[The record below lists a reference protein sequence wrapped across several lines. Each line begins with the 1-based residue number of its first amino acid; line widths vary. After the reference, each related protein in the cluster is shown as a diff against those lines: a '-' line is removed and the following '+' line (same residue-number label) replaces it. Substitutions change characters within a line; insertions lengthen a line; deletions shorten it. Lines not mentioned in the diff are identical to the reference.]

1 MILAVA
7 CGAGANGPSPS
18 AATRASPTSTPTPAP
33 TQAAKGSP
41 PPSTTVW
48 CGALSQFVAPTAAS
62 GGSITIDRPSNR
74 RDRGG
79 PVSFGLPP
87 GTQPAAPAG
96 WTCVRF
102 IPAVPAAAFVALVA
116 PGTEGYFEQPSPTP
130 FGEYANTSLLY
141 YFTLPAPYRRSDV
154 LSSDH
159 MGPDVASGSLPA
171 TSEAFTVRTKS
182 DEATLAAQRC
192 DTACPIWNY
201 VAVVEMYTNV
211 DSPRQ
216 WYTKR
221 GGAAGETIEDVL
233 IDGRAAVKV
242 TNGATYPVQIIIN
255 DRTWMLR
262 VAYQLYAADLGP
274 TPAGASQAK
283 LEQILATFHFTQ

>member
-7 CGAGANGPSPS
+7 CSPAADAPSSSTP
-18 AATRASPTSTPTPAP
+18 TRASATNAPTPT
-33 TQAAKGSP
+33 TSQVGKGP
-41 PPSTTVW
+41 PQPSTTVW
-48 CGALSQFVAPTAAS
+48 CGALSQFVAPTATS
-62 GGSITIDRPSNR
+62 GGSITIDRPGNR

-87 GTQPAAPAG
+87 GTQSAAPAG

-102 IPAVPAAAFVALVA
+102 IPAVPAAAFVALVP
-116 PGTEGYFEQPSPTP
+116 PGAEGYFEQPSPTP
-130 FGEYANTSLLY
+130 FGEYANPSLLY

-159 MGPDVASGSLPA
+159 SGPDVASGKLPA
-171 TSEAFTVRTKS
+171 TSEAFTVRTQS
-182 DEATLAAQRC
+182 EEATLAAQRC
-192 DTACPIWNY
+192 DAACPIWNY
-201 VAVVEMYTNV
+201 VAVVEMYTNL
-211 DSPRQ
+211 DSPRT

-221 GGAAGETIEDVL
+221 GGAAGETIQDLV

-262 VAYQLYAADLGP
+262 VAYQLYADFGP

-283 LEQILATFHFTQ
+283 LEQILASFRFTQ